1 MKKFLMD
8 HSIVIFAVLA
18 AAAMMF
24 LGVKGSIGLL
34 IGELLTVS
42 VACLI
47 IDKKRAD
54 DAVLVKAEQPTD
66 TE

>member
-8 HSIVIFAVLA
+8 HSVLIFAVLA

-34 IGELLTVS
+34 IGELLTVGA
-42 VACLI
+42 VCLM

-54 DAVLVKAEQPTD
+54 DAVLAKIEQPTD